1 MYQLALSEKYPT
13 KDYNLLGNTAVTVA
27 IPDIK
32 SPVIQERKLNP
43 DPKAGDVYIQQKAR
57 NAYTDRNGKHHPA
70 VEELYAI
77 TKNGLG
83 RLADGAGITQV
94 SSEQVLPST
103 CRKCVAV
110 NVGAGRIIQ
119 CGNCRNKDVAFRVTI
134 AVPQLTGEVIRISD
148 TNEIIVDNVVPSMT
162 EKQRQEFMKYL
173 PQICEAKALNGA
185 IRTAL
190 HIKSTYTLDEL
201 KKPFV
206 VAYLVPNLNNEDV
219 KRAAIRSMFDASG
232 KLFGTTPS
240 VRHIESKAP
249 ENPDMGAQD
258 GEVFD
263 AYVDG
268 TYQEEDYQPEDVM
281 PPEQPVRED
290 GRRQKKDEWQ
300 CCKCGAVIPENVYEY
315 SNRKFGMPLCYR
327 CQKEERGGRR

>member
-1 MYQLALSEKYPT
+1 MYQLALSQKYPT

-32 SPVIQERKLNP
+32 APVIQEVELSTNLN
-43 DPKAGDVYIQQKAR
+43 DDQIYIHQKAK
-57 NAYTDRNGKHHPA
+57 NAYTDKRGVYHPA
-70 VEELYAI
+70 VPTQYAI
-77 TKNGLG
+77 TNKGLG
-83 RLADGAGITQV
+83 RLADGAGISIV
-94 SSEQVLPST
+94 SREEMIPTVCQ
-103 CRKCVAV
+103 KCVAV
-110 NVGAGRIIQ
+110 NAGAGRVIQ
-119 CGNCRNKDVAFRVTI
+119 CGNCRNKDVAYRVTI
-134 AVPQLTGEVIRISD
+134 SVPQLTGEVILVSN
-148 TNEIIVDNVVPSMT
+148 THEIIVDNVIPSMT
-162 EKQRQEFMKYL
+162 EKQRQEFMKHL
-173 PQICEAKALNGA
+173 PQICSTKALCRA

-190 HIKSTYTLDEL
+190 HIKGTYTLEEL

-268 TYQEEDYQPEDVM
+268 TYQEEDYRPEDAM
-281 PPEQPVRED
+281 PPEQPVREE
-290 GRRQKKDEWQ
+290 GSQQRQDEWQ
-300 CCKCGAVIPENVYEY
+300 CCRCGAVIPENVYEY